1 VKKKTILLL
10 LLLTFLL
17 LLGGAGTLYNQLSEQ
32 TEQERLAQTNQTG
45 HENDQQDNAQ
55 EPERAEESREAY
67 PAPDFTVFTA
77 DGEEV
82 SLSDYL
88 GTPVVLNFW
97 ASWCGPCK
105 SEMPD
110 FHEKAA
116 EYDGQIQFMM
126 VNLTDGS
133 RETVESASA
142 FIEEQGYTFPVFFD
156 TQYSG
161 AAAYGTSAIPVTFF
175 IDREGNLIAY
185 AQSAIDAE
193 TLQEGIDMILPQS

>member
-1 VKKKTILLL
+1 
-10 LLLTFLL
+10 
-17 LLGGAGTLYNQLSEQ
+17 
-32 TEQERLAQTNQTG
+32 
-45 HENDQQDNAQ
+45 
-55 EPERAEESREAY
+55 
-67 PAPDFTVFTA
+67 
-77 DGEEV
+77 
-82 SLSDYL
+82 
-88 GTPVVLNFW
+88 
-97 ASWCGPCK
+97 
-105 SEMPD
+105 
-110 FHEKAA
+110 
-116 EYDGQIQFMM
+116 MM

-175 IDREGNLIAY
+175 IDRDGNLIAY